1 MAGFALWMLTR
12 RWRRPA
18 AGAATGLLDFS
29 QSTASALVALLS
41 EDF

>member
-18 AGAATGLLDFS
+18 AVATSGLLDFS
-29 QSTASALVALLS
+29 SSTAGALVALLS